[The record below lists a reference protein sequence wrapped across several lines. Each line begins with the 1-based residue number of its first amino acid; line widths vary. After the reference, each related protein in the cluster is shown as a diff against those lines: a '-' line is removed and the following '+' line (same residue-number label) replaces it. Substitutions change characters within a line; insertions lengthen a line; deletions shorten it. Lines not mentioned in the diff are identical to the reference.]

1 MPPLCVEWRR
11 RICLVTLLTGRNSVP
26 SKVSCVNLCVE
37 KSMHPFERFSK
48 ASPVSNAALWSL
60 LFVSAASSSTK
71 ASAPGLLLRLSPYR
85 PRRCCKMCSRA
96 APTCRATCTVG
107 WMRRSPL
114 TSWSLS
120 TIANYRGSQVATAGS
135 SAEVDLEDARNIVER
150 AVRAAAWAQQLIGGA
165 MMEPHAVLETRGA
178 PTAIA
183 ASYRRACPRVNL
195 GNFRVLHI

>member
-1 MPPLCVEWRR
+1 LKRAC
-11 RICLVTLLTGRNSVP
+11 IL
-26 SKVSCVNLCVE
+26 
-37 KSMHPFERFSK
+37 ERFSK

>member
-1 MPPLCVEWRR
+1 MA
-11 RICLVTLLTGRNSVP
+11 
-26 SKVSCVNLCVE
+26 
-37 KSMHPFERFSK
+37 F
-48 ASPVSNAALWSL
+48 
-60 LFVSAASSSTK
+60 
-71 ASAPGLLLRLSPYR
+71 
-85 PRRCCKMCSRA
+85 
-96 APTCRATCTVG
+96 
-107 WMRRSPL
+107 
-114 TSWSLS
+114 
-120 TIANYRGSQVATAGS
+120 AGS